1 MPSVLVYQLKAANN
15 RSSMDWKEKL
25 DTSILFHDLRYVFSK
40 TRAECR
46 KTFANLYV

>member
-25 DTSILFHDLRYVFSK
+25 DTSILFHDLRYVFSTK
-40 TRAECR
+40 QRVSGAFC
-46 KTFANLYV
+46 